1 MEQIVHNPSKK
12 CFLLK
17 VDGAEAILQYRLFEK
32 ENSNIIVI
40 DFNSTFVPLE
50 FRGKGL
56 AEKLVR
62 SGIKWAKEQ
71 GYELQASCWYAAKFI
86 R

>member
-1 MEQIVHNPSKK
+1 MENIRHIPEQNRFV
-12 CFLLK
+12 
-17 VDGAEAILQYRLFEK
+17 VDYQGAQAILQYA
-32 ENSNIIVI
+32 I
-40 DFNSTFVPLE
+40 FNGDTKGVVLDITSTYVPPE

-62 SGIKWAKEQ
+62 TALAWGKQQ

>member
-1 MEQIVHNPSKK
+1 MTEIEINHNLDLSEFYMEEQG
-12 CFLLK
+12 LK
-17 VDGAEAILQYRLFEK
+17 AYIKYVLSQGGVATQCDFVSTYVPAEW
-32 ENSNIIVI
+32 
-40 DFNSTFVPLE
+40 
-50 FRGKGL
+50 RGRGV

-62 SGIKWAKEQ
+62 TAIQWAKEQ

>member
-12 CFLLK
+12 CFLLEM
-17 VDGAEAILQYRLFEK
+17 DGAEAILQYQLLEQ
-32 ENSNIIVI
+32 ENSHIIVI
-40 DFNSTFVPLE
+40 DFNSTFVPPE

-62 SGIKWAKEQ
+62 MA
-71 GYELQASCWYAAKFI
+71 
-86 R
+86 

>member
-1 MEQIVHNPSKK
+1 MENVRHIPEQNRFV
-12 CFLLK
+12 
-17 VDGAEAILQYRLFEK
+17 VDYQGAQAILQYAIFPKDTKAVLD
-32 ENSNIIVI
+32 IT
-40 DFNSTFVPLE
+40 STYVPPE

-62 SGIKWAKEQ
+62 AALGWGKEQ

>member
-1 MEQIVHNPSKK
+1 MENVRHIPEQNRFVADY
-12 CFLLK
+12 L
-17 VDGAEAILQYRLFEK
+17 GAQAILQY
-32 ENSNIIVI
+32 VI
-40 DFNSTFVPLE
+40 FQKDSTIKAMDITSTYVPPE

-62 SGIKWAKEQ
+62 TALAWGKEQ
-71 GYELQASCWYAAKFI
+71 GYELHASCWYAAKFI